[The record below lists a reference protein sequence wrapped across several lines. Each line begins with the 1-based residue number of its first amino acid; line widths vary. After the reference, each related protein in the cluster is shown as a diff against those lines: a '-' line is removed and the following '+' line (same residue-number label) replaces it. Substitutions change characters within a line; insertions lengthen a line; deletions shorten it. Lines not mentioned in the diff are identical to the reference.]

1 MHAVYLEWCV
11 LVLVQEHVEL
21 ADADPEVPVSEL
33 VGDVEAKST
42 KFPSFQRDA
51 VEHTQREEEVLEVL
65 ALVDVWE
72 EWVQHRMSGR
82 TMYGK

>member
-1 MHAVYLEWCV
+1 MARHHACQYTTNTTNTPAVYLEWCV

-42 KFPSFQRDA
+42 KLSSFQRDA
-51 VEHTQREEEVLEVL
+51 VEHTQ
-65 ALVDVWE
+65 
-72 EWVQHRMSGR
+72 
-82 TMYGK
+82 